1 MFAALVQ
8 VMTTQNRP
16 AVLLRTK
23 DVMAWLHVSRK
34 TLERWRQSGDF
45 PQPMKLG
52 ARTLAWRREAVEDW
66 LDSRRVDDPADA
78 PF

>member
-23 DVMAWLHVSRK
+23 DVMAWLHVFAQDLGTVETIR
-34 TLERWRQSGDF
+34 RF
-45 PQPMKLG
+45 PATDETWSTDVG
-52 ARTLAWRREAVEDW
+52 LAAG
-66 LDSRRVDDPADA
+66 SRRGLVGQSTG
-78 PF
+78 